1 MLSLV
6 LTLDHR
12 RLEELVEEFRN
23 SPDLSTYEEIRR
35 AFINHI
41 YWEEEFLFPKV
52 NDSSL
57 LTIIKSLEIEHG
69 SMWLLLDQAKEY
81 LDNGNTE
88 EAKEKMNEFMRV
100 LLEHDGAEEG
110 SVYQQLDTLPDEDQ
124 ANLILEEIKL
134 ANPPKEWKCKTIR

>member
-12 RLEELVEEFRN
+12 RLEELVEEFIN
-23 SPDLSTYEEIRR
+23 SPDPSTYDKIRR

-52 NDSSL
+52 SDSSL
-57 LTIIKSLEIEHG
+57 LAIIKALEIEHG
-69 SMWLLLDQAKEY
+69 SMWILLDQTKGY
-81 LDNGNTE
+81 LDAGNIE

-110 SVYQQLDTLPDEDQ
+110 SVYQQLDALSDEEK

-134 ANPPKEWKCKTIR
+134 ANPPEDWKCKAIR

>member
-23 SPDLSTYEEIRR
+23 SPDLSTYYEIRR

-57 LTIIKSLEIEHG
+57 LAIIKC
-69 SMWLLLDQAKEY
+69 
-81 LDNGNTE
+81 
-88 EAKEKMNEFMRV
+88 
-100 LLEHDGAEEG
+100 
-110 SVYQQLDTLPDEDQ
+110 LPV
-124 ANLILEEIKL
+124 A
-134 ANPPKEWKCKTIR
+134 